1 MRVIDRRWFKLAA
14 RVLVVAAVL
23 ALWQYIAVAG
33 VLGKDAFPTMTGTMA
48 ELGRELKTADLWQAV
63 WDTVRGWGMGLVIGC
78 ALAIVVGTLLG
89 LNRFAYLSVIPVI
102 EFLKTVP
109 VIAILPLA
117 IVVWGATL
125 EMKVFIVAFGVFW
138 PLTIQV
144 IYGVRAVDPVV
155 RDTAITLRLRGLRK
169 FSGVTLPS
177 AAPFIAT
184 GLRIA
189 AAVGLILAV
198 IAELIGG
205 APGLGLSIL
214 TSVNAGPSRLPATY
228 AFILVTG
235 IAGVLVTSLFAY
247 AERRLLH
254 WHETQRNNASRA
266 A

>member
-1 MRVIDRRWFKLAA
+1 MRVLDRRWFKLTA

-23 ALWQYIAVAG
+23 GLWQYIAVAG
-33 VLGKDAFPTMTGTMA
+33 VLGTDAFPTMTGTMA
-48 ELGRELKTADLWQAV
+48 ELGRELKTADLWEAV
-63 WDTVRGWGMGLVIGC
+63 WDTVRGWGLGLLIGC
-78 ALAIVVGTLLG
+78 SSAIVVGTLLG
-89 LNRFAYLSVIPVI
+89 LNRFAYLSGIPVI

-117 IVVWGATL
+117 IVVWGASL
-125 EMKVFIVAFGVFW
+125 EMKVFLVAFGVFW

-169 FSGVTLPS
+169 FVGVTLPS

-235 IAGVLVTSLFAY
+235 IAGVAVTSLFAY

-254 WHETQRNNASRA
+254 WHETQRNTASRA